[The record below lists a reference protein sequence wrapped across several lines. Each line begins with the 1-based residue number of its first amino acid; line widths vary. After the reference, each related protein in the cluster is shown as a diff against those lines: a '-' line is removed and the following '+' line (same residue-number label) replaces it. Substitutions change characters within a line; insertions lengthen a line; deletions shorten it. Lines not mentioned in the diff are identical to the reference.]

1 MKLAGLVDT
10 LITDPVV
17 AEAVRDARTDGVT
30 TLDLSA
36 PGPIRPV
43 LMAALAAA
51 RGADRPI
58 LAVTATFREAEELTE
73 ALQCLVEPG
82 TVAYYPAWE
91 TLPHERLSPRSDTV
105 GRRLA
110 VLRRLAHPDPSDE
123 TTGPIKIL
131 VAPVRSVLQ
140 PQVAGL
146 ADLRPVQLHVG
157 DSVELEDVTERLSAA
172 AYHRVDLVERRGE
185 FAVRG
190 GIIDVFP
197 PTEEHPL
204 RVDFFGDDVEEIRY
218 FAVADQRSL
227 EIAEHGLWAPPCREL
242 LLTDEVRAR
251 AAVLAKE
258 HPELA
263 ELFEKLAEGHAIEGM
278 ESLAPVL
285 VDHMELLVDLMPAGT
300 HVVVSDPERV
310 RARAHDLVATS
321 QEFLEA
327 SWAAAAG
334 GGDAPIDLGAAAYM
348 SLADVRSHA
357 LAKGLAWWSMSP
369 FAAAPTDAPELRDSM
384 GGAGL
389 VRHRRGRRCRAESR
403 GRGPR
408 GRPVPRRNRC
418 CR

>member
-1 MKLAGLVDT
+1 MKLSGLIDT
-10 LITDPVV
+10 LVTDPVV
-17 AEAVRDARTDGVT
+17 AEAVHDARGDVVT
-30 TLDLSA
+30 ALDLAA

-43 LMAALAAA
+43 LLAALAAE
-51 RGADRPI
+51 RGADRPV

-82 TVAYYPAWE
+82 SVAYYPAWE

-146 ADLRPVQLHVG
+146 ADLKPVQLHVG
-157 DSVELEDVTERLSAA
+157 DTVELADVTERLAGA

-227 EIAEHGLWAPPCREL
+227 EIAQHGLWAPPCREL

-258 HPELA
+258 HP
-263 ELFEKLAEGHAIEGM
+263 
-278 ESLAPVL
+278 
-285 VDHMELLVDLMPAGT
+285 DAG
-300 HVVVSDPERV
+300 RAV
-310 RARAHDLVATS
+310 R
-321 QEFLEA
+321 EA
-327 SWAAAAG
+327 
-334 GGDAPIDLGAAAYM
+334 
-348 SLADVRSHA
+348 
-357 LAKGLAWWSMSP
+357 
-369 FAAAPTDAPELRDSM
+369 
-384 GGAGL
+384 
-389 VRHRRGRRCRAESR
+389 RRGAR
-403 GRGPR
+403 GRGHGVAGSGA
-408 GRPVPRRNRC
+408 GRPHGAAGRPDAGRDACRGQRSGAGSGASARPGGDEPGVPGGVLGGCGRRR
-418 CR
+418 

>member
-1 MKLAGLVDT
+1 VKLSGLVDT

-17 AEAVRDARTDGVT
+17 SEAVRDARSDGVT

-36 PGPIRPV
+36 PGPVRPV
-43 LMAALAAA
+43 LLAAIA
-51 RGADRPI
+51 AAQNGADRPV

-73 ALQCLVEPG
+73 ALQCLVEEPG

-110 VLRRLAHPDPSDE
+110 VLRRLVHPDPSDE

-146 ADLRPVQLHVG
+146 ADLKPVQLHVG
-157 DSVELEDVTERLSAA
+157 DSVELEDVVERLAGA

-227 EIAEHGLWAPPCREL
+227 EIAEHGL
-242 LLTDEVRAR
+242 
-251 AAVLAKE
+251 
-258 HPELA
+258 
-263 ELFEKLAEGHAIEGM
+263 
-278 ESLAPVL
+278 
-285 VDHMELLVDLMPAGT
+285 
-300 HVVVSDPERV
+300 
-310 RARAHDLVATS
+310 
-321 QEFLEA
+321 
-327 SWAAAAG
+327 
-334 GGDAPIDLGAAAYM
+334 
-348 SLADVRSHA
+348 
-357 LAKGLAWWSMSP
+357 
-369 FAAAPTDAPELRDSM
+369 
-384 GGAGL
+384 
-389 VRHRRGRRCRAESR
+389 
-403 GRGPR
+403 
-408 GRPVPRRNRC
+408 
-418 CR
+418 